1 MNTEYDVIILGA
13 GPGGYVAA
21 IRAAQLGLKVA
32 IIEKNSTLGGTCLN
46 IGCIPSKAL
55 LDSTELYARIVHE
68 SKEHGIS
75 YKSLSVDLNVMMQRK
90 ERVVKKLTMGL
101 SGLMK
106 SNNID
111 VWFGYGM
118 VSKPHEVIVKESEE
132 KQTTLQAR
140 DIILATGSVSQTLP
154 FLPIDGEIIVT
165 STEALS
171 FQEIPKELIVIG
183 AGAIGLELGSVWA
196 RLGAKVKVVELL
208 PQILPGWDEDVSKT
222 LARELKKQ
230 GLEIHLATTI
240 TDAEVKKG
248 EATLYAKDKSGKKI
262 IFQGDKVLVAV
273 GRKPCLEGI
282 DFETLNLDFLEDRQ
296 HIQVNDQY
304 QTNIP
309 HIYAIG
315 DLIQGPML
323 AHKAE
328 EEGIAAAE
336 FLAGKKGHINYTT
349 IPGVVYT
356 WPEAAS
362 VGATEEELQSQQIAY
377 NKGVFPFS
385 ANGRAVAMAQSSGF
399 VKVLAEEKYDRILGV
414 NILGPWA
421 SDLIAEA
428 VVTMEFGGSAEDLA
442 RTVHPHPTL
451 SEAVR
456 EAALGVDGRMIHIKQ

>member
-1 MNTEYDVIILGA
+1 MNTEYDIIILGA

-21 IRAAQLGLKVA
+21 IRASQLRLKVA
-32 IIEKNSTLGGTCLN
+32 IIEKNQTLGGTCLN

-68 SKEHGIS
+68 SKDHGIL
-75 YKSLSVDLNVMMQRK
+75 YKSLSLDLNAMMQRK
-90 ERVVKKLTMGL
+90 EKVVQKLTKGL

-106 SNNID
+106 GNNIN
-111 VWFGYGM
+111 VWSGYGM
-118 VSKPHEVIVKESEE
+118 VRKPHEVIVKESEK
-132 KQTTLQAR
+132 KQTTLQAK

-154 FLPIDGEIIVT
+154 FLPVDGKTIVT

-171 FQEIPKELIVIG
+171 FEEIPKELIVVG

-208 PQILPGWDEDVSKT
+208 PQILPGWDKDISKS
-222 LARELKKQ
+222 LQRDLKKQ
-230 GLEIHLATTI
+230 GLEIYLSTTI
-240 TDAEVKKG
+240 TDAAVKEG
-248 EATLYAKDKSGKKI
+248 QATLHAKDKSGKEMS
-262 IFQGDKVLVAV
+262 FQGDKVLVAV
-273 GRKPCLEGI
+273 GRKPCLDGI
-282 DFETLNLDFLEDRQ
+282 DFEALNLDFMEDKQ
-296 HIQVNDQY
+296 HIKVNDRY

-315 DLIQGPML
+315 DLIHGPML

-328 EEGIAAAE
+328 EEGVAVAE
-336 FLAGKKGHINYTT
+336 ILAGKKGHVNYTT

-362 VGATEEELQSQQIAY
+362 VGATDEELQSQQIAY

-385 ANGRAVAMAQSSGF
+385 ANGRSVAMAQSSGF

-414 NILGPWA
+414 HILGPWA
-421 SDLIAEA
+421 SDLIEEA
-428 VVTMEFGGSAEDLA
+428 VILMEFGGSAEDLA

-456 EAALGVDGRMIHIKQ
+456 EAALGVDGRMIHMKQ

>member
-21 IRAAQLGLKVA
+21 IRASQLGLRVA
-32 IIEKNSTLGGTCLN
+32 VIEKNHTLGGTCLN

-68 SKEHGIS
+68 SKHHGIS
-75 YKSLSVDLNVMMQRK
+75 YKSLSVDLNAMMQRK

-111 VWFGYGM
+111 VWTGYGM
-118 VSKPHEVIVKESEE
+118 VSKPHEVIVKGSEE
-132 KQTTLQAR
+132 KQTTLQAK
-140 DIILATGSVSQTLP
+140 DIILATGSMSQTLP
-154 FLPIDGEIIVT
+154 FLPVDGQTIVT
-165 STEALS
+165 STETLS
-171 FQEIPKELIVIG
+171 FKEVPKELIVIG

-196 RLGAKVKVVELL
+196 RLGTKVKVVELL
-208 PQILPGWDEDVSKT
+208 PQILPGWDKDVSKT

-230 GLEIHLATTI
+230 GLEIHLSTTI
-240 TDAEVKKG
+240 TNAEVKKG
-248 EATLYAKDKSGKKI
+248 EATLHAKDKSGKEI

-282 DFETLNLDFLEDRQ
+282 NFETLNLDFLEDTQ
-296 HIQVNDQY
+296 HIKVNDQY

-328 EEGIAAAE
+328 EEGIAVAE
-336 FLAGKKGHINYTT
+336 VLAGKNGHVNYAT

-362 VGATEEELQSQQIAY
+362 VGATEEELQSQQIAFK
-377 NKGVFPFS
+377 KGVFPFS
-385 ANGRAVAMAQSSGF
+385 ANGRAVAMAQPSGF
-399 VKVLAEEKYDRILGV
+399 VKVLAEKRYDRILGV
-414 NILGPWA
+414 HILGPWA
-421 SDLIAEA
+421 SDLIEEA
-428 VVTMEFGGSAEDLA
+428 VILMEFGGSAEDLA
-442 RTVHPHPTL
+442 RTIHPHPTL
-451 SEAVR
+451 GEALR
-456 EAALGVDGRMIHIKQ
+456 EAALGADGRMIHIKQ